1 MVVDARGLPCPKPV
15 LKTKEALDAVGEGV
29 VEVLVDSEASREN
42 VKRFAERQGC
52 TVEVRKEEGYW
63 RLLITKGFTCQV
75 PSVSESKKK
84 VLLVL
89 SDSMGEEREL
99 GDILIRAFFSTL
111 KESSQKP
118 DRIILINRGVFLT
131 TQGSKLID
139 VLKELEELG
148 IEIYSCGTCLDYFG
162 LKDKLMV
169 GKVTN
174 MYDTVEALMDAEDV
188 VRL

>member
-99 GDILIRAFFSTL
+99 GDILMRAFFSTL

-162 LKDKLMV
+162 LKDKLAV